1 MISLSQVW
9 RSDDD
14 HVWLPANLLPRP
26 LICHLRCHIP
36 PLQVVK
42 YLFWKLQQFLQDIRS
57 SWQQSGNDQNSC
69 RPGRAPPSP
78 SCLHFPHQPLL
89 FWPLNWSLFLFWPLP
104 WSVFSYRRHDKTYR
118 HTVLTTENLVGKY
131 TIYMKIGRIFH
142 FMKVFF
148 WFRNGMIQSTRT
160 P

>member
-1 MISLSQVW
+1 MISLSQVR

-57 SWQQSGNDQNSC
+57 SRQQSSNDQNSC
-69 RPGRAPPSP
+69 QPGRTPPSP
-78 SCLHFPHQPLL
+78 SCLHFPHHPLL
-89 FWPLNWSLFLFWPLP
+89 FWHLTWSI
-104 WSVFSYRRHDKTYR
+104 FSYGRHNKTYIGQKNR
-118 HTVLTTENLVGKY
+118 QQKILLEN
-131 TIYMKIGRIFH
+131 IPFI
-142 FMKVFF
+142 
-148 WFRNGMIQSTRT
+148 
-160 P
+160 